1 MFKAR
6 EAATA
11 FRSGAVSVLAPAASP
26 PQPLRR
32 DARRRLRSGTEHE
45 PPPPPLPGGLM
56 GSPPCA
62 GVHVIHRLN
71 ISVTCA
77 LFQNTY
83 MLRFWN
89 FAAPAALRRK
99 NTGLQRQENQP
110 IRRRRADPPV
120 PPLAPPFILL
130 TSDQSKESIKLPSGD
145 RLKVLFRLP
154 KPNGRYQTMAN

>member
-1 MFKAR
+1 M
-6 EAATA
+6 
-11 FRSGAVSVLAPAASP
+11 
-26 PQPLRR
+26 
-32 DARRRLRSGTEHE
+32 
-45 PPPPPLPGGLM
+45 
-56 GSPPCA
+56 
-62 GVHVIHRLN
+62 IHRLN

-89 FAAPAALRRK
+89 FAAPAVLRRK

-110 IRRRRADPPV
+110 IRRRRADPPPI

-145 RLKVLFRLP
+145 RLKVFVQASE
-154 KPNGRYQTMAN
+154 PNGRHQTMAN